1 MIDYPAPDAITK
13 YKRRRYITEHAN
25 NTFNKSVFYFF
36 INLGEMVNLI
46 LWRVCYVFNPN
57 RAKREAGFGHGMPF
71 NRYHIIWLH
80 DDD

>member
-1 MIDYPAPDAITK
+1 
-13 YKRRRYITEHAN
+13 
-25 NTFNKSVFYFF
+25 
-36 INLGEMVNLI
+36 MVYLI